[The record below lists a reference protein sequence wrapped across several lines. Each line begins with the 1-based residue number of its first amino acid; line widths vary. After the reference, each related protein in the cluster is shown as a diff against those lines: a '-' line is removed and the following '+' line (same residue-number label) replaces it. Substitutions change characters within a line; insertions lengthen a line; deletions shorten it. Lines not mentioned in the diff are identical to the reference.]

1 MAKFREEGRSKAER
15 GWKLGL
21 LYQTFGQDAKV
32 KFYKEITSPLPV
44 NTQMVRKQKSLTA
57 YVEKVLVSG

>member
-1 MAKFREEGRSKAER
+1 MAKFREEGRSKADR

-21 LYQTFGQDAKV
+21 LYQTFGQDAKA

-44 NTQMVRKQKSLTA
+44 NTQMVRKKKSLTA
-57 YVEKVLVSG
+57 DVERVLVSG